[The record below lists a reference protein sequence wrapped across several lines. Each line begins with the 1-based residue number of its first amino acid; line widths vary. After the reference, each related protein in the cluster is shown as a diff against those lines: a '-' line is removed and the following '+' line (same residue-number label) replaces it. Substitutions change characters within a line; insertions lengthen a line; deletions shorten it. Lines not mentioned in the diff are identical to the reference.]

1 MFSVWSRIIL
11 DETHSLH
18 THTEVTD
25 DGTLKFTKTGLD
37 LKSNNLWLLIVCFLS
52 FSPSVILSFATDSTN
67 HVCIGG
73 RSNSNNA
80 DYINATFID
89 VSLLLGSCNVGN

>member
-1 MFSVWSRIIL
+1 MFSVWSRTTLHEI
-11 DETHSLH
+11 HSVD
-18 THTEVTD
+18 THTG
-25 DGTLKFTKTGLD
+25 GTVQGMLKFNKTGLD
-37 LKSNNLWLLIVCFLS
+37 LKSINLWLLIVCFLS
-52 FSPSVILSFATDSTN
+52 FSQCIMLSLATDSTN

-89 VSLLLGSCNVGN
+89 VSLLLGWCNVEN